1 MESSI
6 LIFFCF
12 VSSFSF
18 QFFFLFLFL
27 VQHVF
32 FPLRKSIP
40 YILHSVMFYIDFY
53 GSVSTDLVIQMG
65 LPLHQPIRQY
75 PAQCSRSFS
84 VLIRWWNLPR
94 VTHTH
99 SSWHTRTHTHKH
111 AHTHSTRR
119 NLFLSSQEMIRMA
132 LTQCCILALCFPF
145 SFAHKKKMIACY
157 DNFQDWLLPLCTS
170 PLVNWHLRAA
180 GVVVGVTPV

>member
-99 SSWHTRTHTHKH
+99 SSWHTRTHTHT
-111 AHTHSTRR
+111 HTYSTRTRR
-119 NLFLSSQEMIRMA
+119 NLSFQVKKWYEWLSHNAVFLRCVFLLVLHI
-132 LTQCCILALCFPF
+132 
-145 SFAHKKKMIACY
+145 KKKWSPVTTTSRIGCVLFAC
-157 DNFQDWLLPLCTS
+157 LL
-170 PLVNWHLRAA
+170 W
-180 GVVVGVTPV
+180 